1 MAGTPQGLA
10 RLPIACYLFCMAKK
24 KTPEDFEALIAS
36 VHANTRKRAYL
47 LARDAYFAAG
57 MAWVQTGNDPDGLTE
72 YMLKSVVD
80 NMIADGWRKVD
91 SA

>member
-1 MAGTPQGLA
+1 
-10 RLPIACYLFCMAKK
+10 MAKK
-24 KTPEDFEALIAS
+24 KTPEDFEAIVAS
-36 VHANTRKRAYL
+36 VHANTRNRAYL

-57 MAWVQTGNDPDGLTE
+57 MAWVQTRNDPDGLTE

-91 SA
+91 ND

>member
-1 MAGTPQGLA
+1 MARVPSELA
-10 RLPIACYLFCMAKK
+10 RRKVACYLCRMAKK
-24 KTPEDFEALIAS
+24 KTPQDFEALVAS
-36 VHANTRKRAYL
+36 VNANTRKRAYV

-80 NMIADGWRKVD
+80 NLIADGWRK
-91 SA
+91 A